1 MRITEIFAS
10 QRKNRVEENT
20 MTRDQR
26 IVFFAFE
33 SNLESNRS
41 SDLISN
47 RIFESNQPY
56 PYYSCY

>member
-10 QRKNRVEENT
+10 QRKNRVQENT
-20 MTRDQR
+20 MTRDLR

-33 SNLESNRS
+33 SNLESNRP
-41 SDLISN
+41 SDSISN
-47 RIFESNQPY
+47 RIFESNRPY